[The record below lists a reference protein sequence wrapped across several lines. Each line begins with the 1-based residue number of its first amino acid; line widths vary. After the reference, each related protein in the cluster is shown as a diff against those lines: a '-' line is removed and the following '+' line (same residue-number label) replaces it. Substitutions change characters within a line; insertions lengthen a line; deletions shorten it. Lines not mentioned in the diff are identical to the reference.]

1 MQTIR
6 RFLWALVGTM
16 VLQGWLYADEYGTE
30 ATVFGGLYGGLALTM
45 AVWQER
51 IGDLFVRQSAM
62 RTPLPRA
69 LVQAALRET
78 GRHPD
83 IHTVPQLQ
91 QTLDIHHATWRS
103 FRDAELEWM
112 LRHANL
118 VSTLQ
123 ADPDAQTLWSAWSA
137 KAEAATTRLTEA
149 RAGVCNAV
157 TAVLT
162 PVACDMFQRRL
173 RVAEQR
179 VADTKAAR
187 RAWDTVLDMR
197 ESVMDVRAWWNATQG
212 PAPLNLTEFAIQLAR
227 LHDVRQRGDVRIAEA
242 LQRARHVAHY
252 ATEDPWL
259 QRLVES
265 LLTGQ
270 LWTTCLQHIRRREQR
285 VRDIMVSVGVQELYQ
300 RFDEVLN
307 ASLRVAGSDAET
319 ALIHDW
325 FAEMSAYAWWLA
337 EDMPTLVRRC
347 LRHEGG
353 ECTRIGPTEVAALTA
368 RLHERDRILKDWSR
382 RLFLGLWNALPAVAI
397 VFVVELLVLMMRVS
411 PRKVRG
417 LIREDESRTAYAIQT
432 SRGRSRRRR
441 SRSKPRLQEE
451 VSERLDTRD

>member
-6 RFLWALVGTM
+6 GFLWALVGTM

-30 ATVFGGLYGGLALTM
+30 ATIFGGLALTM

-62 RTPLPRA
+62 RTLLPRT

-91 QTLDIHHATWRS
+91 QTLDMHHATWRS

-137 KAEAATTRLTEA
+137 KAEAAGSRLTEA
-149 RAGVCNAV
+149 RVGTCNAIS
-157 TAVLT
+157 AVLT
-162 PVACDMFQRRL
+162 PAACDMFQRRL
-173 RVAEQR
+173 RIAEQR
-179 VADTKAAR
+179 MADAKAAR
-187 RAWDTVLDMR
+187 RAWDTVMDMR
-197 ESVMDVRAWWNATQG
+197 ESVMDVGAWWNATQG
-212 PAPLNLTEFAIQLAR
+212 SAQLNLTEFATHLSR
-227 LHDVRQRGDVRIAEA
+227 LHDVRQREDVRIAEV
-242 LQRARHVAHY
+242 LQRARHLAHY

-259 QRLVES
+259 QRLLES

-270 LWTTCLQHIRRREQR
+270 LWTTCLQHIRRREQHL
-285 VRDIMVSVGVQELYQ
+285 RDIMVSVGVQELYQ
-300 RFDEVLN
+300 RFDEVMN
-307 ASLRVAGSDAET
+307 ASLRVSGSDEET
-319 ALIHDW
+319 TLIHDW
-325 FAEMSAYAWWLA
+325 FTEMSAYAWWLT

-353 ECTRIGPTEVAALTA
+353 ECTRIGPTEIATLTA
-368 RLHERDRILKDWSR
+368 RLQERDRILKDWSR

-397 VFVVELLVLMMRVS
+397 LFVVELVILVLRAT

-417 LIREDESRTAYAIQT
+417 LIRDDEPNATGRRYAIET
-432 SRGRSRRRR
+432 SRGRRRR
-441 SRSKPRLQEE
+441 SRSQPRLQEE
-451 VSERLDTRD
+451 VPERLDT